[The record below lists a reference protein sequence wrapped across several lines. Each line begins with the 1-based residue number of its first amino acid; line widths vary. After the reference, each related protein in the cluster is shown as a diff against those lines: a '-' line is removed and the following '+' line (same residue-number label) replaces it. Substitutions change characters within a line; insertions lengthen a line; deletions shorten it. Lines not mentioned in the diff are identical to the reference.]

1 MTKKILLFLIML
13 IVIIIPLA
21 GCWNYVEVDK
31 LALVTG
37 IAIDKGPSENTI
49 NLTAETVD
57 LGSGGKDAVISA
69 DIAETTGETISD
81 AIGNAMSIS
90 GKRLYME
97 HCQIVIIS
105 KELAQEGID
114 PLLDY
119 LLRDHEPRLELN
131 VVISNG
137 KTAKE
142 ILTQKA
148 LSSPL
153 KALEINDEIDSD
165 KRDLSKTRFIE
176 LYQVFDDL
184 ESNGI
189 ALTLPLIEN
198 VPNNG
203 SLLSSLTGTA
213 IFKNDKMIGTIDGND
228 SQLLNFALN
237 EVTGGSEIVVD
248 QTNKPIVDLEIF
260 KNTTDTVPDYSG
272 NKIKLTINNIVSVA
286 IDETKVKT
294 DFFSQEGTKKLENM
308 AEEQL
313 NNKIGNFVK
322 KIQEEYGV
330 DIFGFG
336 NLIHQTNPKLWE
348 KIEPKWDQIFK
359 TLDVTVKTKIN
370 IRSSFVIKQPIK
382 KGG

>member
-294 DFFSQEGTKKLENM
+294 DFFSQEGTKKLESM

-313 NNKIGNFVK
+313 DNEISNFIK

-336 NLIHQTNPKLWE
+336 DLIHQTNPKLW
-348 KIEPKWDQIFK
+348 KQIEPKWDQIFK

>member
-1 MTKKILLFLIML
+1 ML

-153 KALEINDEIDSD
+153 KALEINDEMDSD
-165 KRDLSKTRFIE
+165 KRDLSKTRYIE

-237 EVTGGSEIVVD
+237 EVTGGSDIVID
-248 QTNKPIVDLEIF
+248 ETNKKPIVDLELF
-260 KNTTDTVPDYSG
+260 KNTTNTVPDYSG

-294 DFFSQEGTKKLENM
+294 DFFSQEGTKKLESM

-313 NNKIGNFVK
+313 DNEISNFIK

-336 NLIHQTNPKLWE
+336 DLIHQTNPKLW
-348 KIEPKWDQIFK
+348 KQIEPKWDQIFK